1 MPTDGRE
8 ERERPVRATVEGKG
22 GVSSDSFPVGQPAF
36 GCSLIFRFFFF
47 FSFFFVHMF
56 FFPFARYRKGARS
69 ATSRLWLESLF
80 SLVLF
85 ARNPT
90 ADFSLLLA
98 SHRRHCTRVF
108 PLGLVDIW
116 SFSSILD
123 WPSFKRELG
132 RRVFPR
138 RTTSSG
144 RCRLYMVR
152 TLGLV
157 LTDDVILFSPLSRSI

>member
-47 FSFFFVHMF
+47 FSFFFFHMF

-123 WPSFKRELG
+123 WPSFKRELEDVSFHVE
-132 RRVFPR
+132 RRVQ
-138 RTTSSG
+138 G
-144 RCRLYMVR
+144 
-152 TLGLV
+152 
-157 LTDDVILFSPLSRSI
+157 DVDCTWYARWGWF